1 MENLGFKEGL
11 AKPKRDRLTRVSS
24 STSTENGETETT
36 PLTTQNTR
44 SVKPG
49 APHLRLKWRNL
60 SLAVVEAQLA
70 GKDRCDY
77 MEVGQSPPA
86 EFAPSVYEALEEPS
100 VQITVQVCSDT
111 IRENLLEE
119 MKMINGRFKL
129 FDDIEHE
136 TITPDN
142 IVESLEGS
150 SKAELNLCFLWAT
163 FLKRHELLEGL
174 LQVGSEL
181 NFVDS
186 TGVSALHLAAFSGCA
201 KSTSFLISRGVD
213 VNFQIGA
220 YTPLHCAAFG
230 NSIETAKI
238 LIEHGGDLTINTKK
252 ENNEECLLHCA
263 VRANAVDCVKLFIS
277 HGADV
282 NSTKPSGT
290 NPIHLAAD
298 LGLVK
303 CLKVLLNS
311 PEVDPNIRLGSSVKE
326 STALHLAADG
336 GNAECVNLLLAK
348 GADAKLKNHRGLT
361 ALHLAARTT
370 SLKSVEHLLRIGA
383 ADPNA
388 IDFDH
393 RTPLHGA
400 IGKTSISFKILETL
414 IAWGANVNQQD
425 IYGFTPLHLAALDGL
440 SDCVETLIFHG
451 ADVTIKTRKGTTALN
466 VIVRKTPAS
475 LKMINHKLDHA
486 ITLHTHTV
494 ASNREME
501 LELDFGPLLQHCH
514 PREISY
520 LKKIVEE
527 NHKEILTHPLCTAF
541 LYLKW
546 KKIRKYYIA
555 RLIFCFIHIFFFSLY
570 VLTALAHNC
579 YNSSK
584 DMEEAALI
592 QAQELCQKQSMFG
605 DMLRSNPFVIEIQW
619 WVLAAI
625 TLVEIVRKLGGVSGY
640 SSVKQYFMSFENVIE
655 WFVIG
660 SVFVTSYIYTQRTYF
675 WQNHIGAFA
684 ILFGWTNLMLMVG
697 QLPFFGV
704 YVAMYTKVQTEFAKL
719 FMAYFFVLIGFTISF
734 CIIFPDSPYFPN
746 PFMAFIIV
754 LILMTGEIDL
764 SMLANEPDGKDPPVL
779 LEISAQI
786 TFILF
791 LFFITIILMN
801 LLVGVAVN
809 DIEALKESAEL
820 SKLVRQTELISYIES
835 ALFNKYIPKCL
846 KKFVHESAMVSP
858 HAYRAILCVKPQNPG
873 EKRLPREILD
883 EALEVGKQ
891 RKDLDHTLS
900 NQGSDTSLNSSFKR
914 KGSRRSVRVLERQES
929 VCPSLLRMDSSGIE
943 VTKKMDDNAEKIDI
957 LSNEVKELKAILHQ
971 NHSTLEHLLFVMTKS
986 QESTRKKSIK
996 KGRISD

>member
-1 MENLGFKEGL
+1 MENLGFKEGT
-11 AKPKRDRLTRVSS
+11 AKPKRLTRGGSS
-24 STSTENGETETT
+24 NTSTETAEAETT
-36 PLTTQNTR
+36 PLTNQRLKTA
-44 SVKPG
+44 

-60 SLAVVEAQLA
+60 SLAVIEAQLA
-70 GKDRCDY
+70 TPDRCDY

-86 EFAPSVYEALEEPS
+86 EFAPSVYEALEQPS
-100 VQITVQVCSDT
+100 VQITVQICNDT
-111 IRENLLEE
+111 IRENLHEE
-119 MKMINGRFKL
+119 MKLMNGRLKL
-129 FDDIEHE
+129 FDDVENFVITSENIREH
-136 TITPDN
+136 
-142 IVESLEGS
+142 LEGS

-163 FLKRHELLEGL
+163 FLRRHDLLEGL

-181 NFVDS
+181 NFADS
-186 TGVSALHLAAFSGCA
+186 TGISALHLAAFSGCV
-201 KSTSFLISRGVD
+201 KCTEFLILHGVD
-213 VNFQIGA
+213 VNFQTGP

-230 NSIETAKI
+230 NSAETAKI
-238 LIEHGGDLTINTKK
+238 LIDSGADLTIHTKK
-252 ENNEECLLHCA
+252 QNNEESLLHCA
-263 VRANAVDCVKLFIS
+263 VRANAVDCVKLFVAQ
-277 HGADV
+277 GADV
-282 NSTKPSGT
+282 NSIKPSGT
-290 NPIHLAAD
+290 NPIHLAAE

-303 CLKVLLNS
+303 CLRVLLNS
-311 PEVDPNIRLGSSVKE
+311 PEADPNLRIGCGAKE
-326 STALHLAADG
+326 STALHLAADN
-336 GNAECVNLLLAK
+336 GNSECLGLLLAK
-348 GADAKLKNHRGLT
+348 RADAKLKNHRGLT
-361 ALHLAARTT
+361 ALHLAAKST
-370 SLKSVEHLLRIGA
+370 SLKCVEQLLRVGG

-388 IDFDH
+388 LDFDH

-400 IGKTSISFKILETL
+400 VGKTQSSFKILETL

-451 ADVTIKTRKGTTALN
+451 ADVTLKTRKGTTALN
-466 VIVRKTPAS
+466 IIVRKTPAS

-486 ITLHTHTV
+486 ITLHTHKV
-494 ASNREME
+494 ASNREVE

-527 NHKEILTHPLCTAF
+527 NHKEVLQHPICTAF

-555 RLIFCFIHIFFFSLY
+555 RLIFCFIHISLFSLY

-579 YNSSK
+579 YNRTK
-584 DMEEAALI
+584 DMEEASLI

-619 WVLAAI
+619 WVLAAV
-625 TLVEIVRKLGGVSGY
+625 TLVDIARKLCGISGY
-640 SSVKQYFMSFENVIE
+640 SSVKQYLTSFENLIE
-655 WFVIG
+655 WFVVG
-660 SVFVTSYIYTQRTYF
+660 SVFVTSYVYTQRTYF

-684 ILFGWTNLMLMVG
+684 ILLGWTNLMLMVG

-746 PFMAFIIV
+746 PFVAFIIV

-764 SMLANEPDGKDPPVL
+764 SMLTNDPDGKDPPVL

-835 ALFNKYIPKCL
+835 ALFNEYIPKWL
-846 KKFVHESAMVSP
+846 RKFVHESAMVSP

-891 RKDLDHTLS
+891 RKDLDHTLT
-900 NQGSDTSLNSSFKR
+900 NKESDESLNSSFKR
-914 KGSRRSVRVLERQES
+914 KGSRRGGRVLERQDS
-929 VCPSLLRMDSSGIE
+929 ICPSLHRVESTPGHE
-943 VTKKMDDNAEKIDI
+943 VTKKMEDNAEKIDI

-971 NHSTLEHLLFVMTKS
+971 NHSTLEHLLFTLTKGH
-986 QESTRKKSIK
+986 ETTRKKSIK
-996 KGRISD
+996 KGRITD